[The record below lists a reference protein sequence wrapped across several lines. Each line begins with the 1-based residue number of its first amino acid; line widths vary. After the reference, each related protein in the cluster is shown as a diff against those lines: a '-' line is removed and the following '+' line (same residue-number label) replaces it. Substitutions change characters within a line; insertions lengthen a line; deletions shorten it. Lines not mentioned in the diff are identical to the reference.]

1 MPRFSQAQVAF
12 ATAVTSASYSS
23 IVATVTAP
31 VPYGTGSGTD
41 GVFSTTDGSAPQ
53 AFDTL
58 ELSLFGAGSDD
69 NTGSMRVWGFYRDN
83 NTVPL
88 YIPELL
94 VELDG
99 TFSTLTGAATAT
111 IANSMRF
118 ADTLAAGSA
127 DPGRPVI
134 LEQSGTANTCIAR
147 ALLDISG
154 YAFIKFDGKKG
165 TGTNV
170 NAVFRMRGE

>member
-12 ATAVTSASYSS
+12 ATAVTSASYGT

-31 VPYGTGSGTD
+31 ATTTD
-41 GVFSTTDGSAPQ
+41 GVFSTTDGTAPET
-53 AFDTL
+53 FDTL
-58 ELSLFGAGSDD
+58 ELSLFGAGSDN

-83 NTVPL
+83 NTIPL
-88 YIPELL
+88 YVPELL

-99 TFSTLTGAATAT
+99 TFSALTGAATAT
-111 IANSMRF
+111 ITNSMRF
-118 ADTLAAGSA
+118 ADTLTLATA

-134 LEQSGTANTCIAR
+134 IEKSATADTCIAR

-154 YAFIKFDGKKG
+154 YSFIKFDGKKG

-170 NAVFRMRGE
+170 NAVFRMRVG